1 MPIQI
6 INIGSKMHCYLKQNI
21 MKRKITCKNPECK
34 QEIKKYKSSKRL
46 YCDDTCKNRA
56 HYIKRI
62 EEEGHLIDMDKAV
75 RKNYKILEKL
85 KAMGLDVI
93 EEQTLISHGFNF
105 NANHK
110 DGYILDENGK
120 GIVVSRI
127 QDIKFIIKD
136 KKLIFKN

>member
-1 MPIQI
+1 
-6 INIGSKMHCYLKQNI
+6 

-85 KAMGLDVI
+85 KAMGLDQI
-93 EEQTLISHGFNF
+93 EEQTLKSHGFDF
-105 NANHK
+105 NAFHK
-110 DGYILDENGK
+110 DG
-120 GIVVSRI
+120 
-127 QDIKFIIKD
+127 FIINMTGNKMQVCRIYD
-136 KKLIFKN
+136 ISFEFEDNKLIFIN